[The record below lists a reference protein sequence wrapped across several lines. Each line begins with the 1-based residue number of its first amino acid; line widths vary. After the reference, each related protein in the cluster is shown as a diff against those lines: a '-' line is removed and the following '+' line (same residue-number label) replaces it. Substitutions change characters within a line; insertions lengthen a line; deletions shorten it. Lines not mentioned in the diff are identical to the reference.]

1 MPGLVFRRFYFSGE
15 FSKQYFKSSFF
26 EIILSCFFPAI
37 ALHSAWFFL
46 IQKFDIEVDLQI
58 LGLLISA
65 KDFPQVAFENIQDN
79 FLNIVIYQ
87 LSILLAASLF
97 GYLIKFLIKKLKLDV
112 KYKIL
117 RFKNLWHY
125 ILKGKFFDFPRAAFD
140 LVNDNINNIELIYV
154 DALVDINEGSVL
166 YEGILVDYELSN
178 DGGLEH
184 IQLKET
190 YRKFIINN
198 GAESSKECDKLCTK
212 LYPLCKMQTYNSNS
226 INIPGHILILPYKSI
241 INLNFSYYKLVKD
254 SDGSL
259 DVQLVN

>member
-37 ALHSAWFFL
+37 VFHSAWFFL
-46 IQKFDIEVDLQI
+46 IQNFNIEIDFQI

-65 KDFPQVAFENIQDN
+65 QDFPQVAFENIQDN
-79 FLNIVIYQ
+79 FLNIVLYQ
-87 LSILLAASLF
+87 LSILLVASIS
-97 GYLIKFLIKKLKLDV
+97 GYLIKFLIRKFKLDV

-125 ILKGKFFDFPRAAFD
+125 ILKGKFFDFPRAAYD
-140 LVNDNINNIELIYV
+140 LVNDNVKSIELIYI
-154 DALVDINEGSVL
+154 DALVDINEGSVI

-198 GAESSKECDKLCTK
+198 EAETHKECDELCKK
-212 LYPLCKMQTYNSNS
+212 LYPLCKLQAVDSNS

-241 INLNFSYYKLVKD
+241 INLNFSYYKLIKNSDD
-254 SDGSL
+254 SYN
-259 DVQLVN
+259 VQLVN